1 MPIPLR
7 LTCEP
12 KHGVLSDL
20 PVVSAQ
26 TKIVTK
32 PNTPRQRIIE
42 NDPIS
47 GAAILT
53 LAAMTAKRKD
63 ATSIQKEDIV

>member
-1 MPIPLR
+1 M
-7 LTCEP
+7 
-12 KHGVLSDL
+12 
-20 PVVSAQ
+20 AQ
-26 TKIVTK
+26 TKIVTQPK
-32 PNTPRQRIIE
+32 TPRQRIIE
-42 NDPIS
+42 KDPIS

>member
-1 MPIPLR
+1 MTGVQTCALPIW
-7 LTCEP
+7 
-12 KHGVLSDL
+12 
-20 PVVSAQ
+20 PVAMAQ
-26 TKIVTK
+26 TKIATQPK
-32 PNTPRQRIIE
+32 TPRQRIIE
-42 NDPIS
+42 KDPIS